1 MKTTTSTTISWSFQS
16 IYTVS
21 LYFAQIFTFLLSNID
36 TYFLLF
42 VFSESIFTYYCIYK
56 IYLSLVHYYFSRKLD
71 FLLLFYS
78 LFFWLS
84 LYLLQ
89 YSVRITVHFYLFSN
103 LCIFLLACCYCC
115 YFHNLFIISMFRRCF
130 VGNNNRWPVWL
141 YTTILLYCI
150 LL

>member
-1 MKTTTSTTISWSFQS
+1 MVLMKTTTSTTISWSFQS

-78 LFFWLS
+78 LFFDCRYIYCNILYVLQYIS
-84 LYLLQ
+84 IYFLTYVFFFLLVVIVAIFITYLL
-89 YSVRITVHFYLFSN
+89 Y
-103 LCIFLLACCYCC
+103 
-115 YFHNLFIISMFRRCF
+115 RCF
-130 VGNNNRWPVWL
+130 VDVS
-141 YTTILLYCI
+141 
-150 LL
+150 